1 MVHVFYG
8 KVVEEDDDWIALV
21 FPKDSNTPLVV
32 TPVDKIL
39 GFVFVQQ
46 KNEGV
51 MGEIEPYN
59 PFADRWNL
67 STKDVIVPDD
77 APPEET
83 PE

>member
-1 MVHVFYG
+1 MTNVFYG
-8 KVVEEDDDWIALV
+8 KIVEENDDWIAMI
-21 FPKDSNTPLVV
+21 FPKGNNTPMEV
-32 TPVDKIL
+32 TPEDKVL
-39 GFVFVQQ
+39 GFVFVRQ
-46 KNEGV
+46 KNDGI

-67 STKDVIVPDD
+67 SEKDVIVPDD